1 MYYSAFFQPQN
12 KSDFRCFCNE
22 LTNLGLFANMLAPGR
37 FIFGALVARKIQDSH
52 VWHLVRI
59 VIPLDL
65 SKTRVA
71 VELDLQE
78 TL

>member
-1 MYYSAFFQPQN
+1 
-12 KSDFRCFCNE
+12 
-22 LTNLGLFANMLAPGR
+22 MLAPGR